1 MNGNKFRRI
10 YRNYSVLYAGRGDII
25 IKPRRNER
33 PGYFWWRLSLH
44 GKWALAWSGR
54 PICRAVRSSRSS
66 CACFFFFFFL
76 FFWLGIAF
84 LPEGEGLAT
93 LAVFISSSAAQQSSF
108 PSKGK
113 EKITKNKERQLQM
126 GSLQGHDV
134 PNRISLSE
142 AWQRPTGKKKKTES
156 QRSGATDGLRSLNWL
171 SREI

>member
-1 MNGNKFRRI
+1 MNGNTFRRI
-10 YRNYSVLYAGRGDII
+10 YRNYSVLYARRGDII

-44 GKWALAWSGR
+44 GKCALGWSGR
-54 PICRAVRSSRSS
+54 PICRAVRSSRAA
-66 CACFFFFFFL
+66 ACFFFL
-76 FFWLGIAF
+76 LVFFWLGIAF

-142 AWQRPTGKKKKTES
+142 AWQRPTGKKKNGKS
-156 QRSGATDGLRSLNWL
+156 AQRGHRRAAVP
-171 SREI
+171 

>member
-1 MNGNKFRRI
+1 MPVF
-10 YRNYSVLYAGRGDII
+10 
-25 IKPRRNER
+25 
-33 PGYFWWRLSLH
+33 F
-44 GKWALAWSGR
+44 
-54 PICRAVRSSRSS
+54 SS
-66 CACFFFFFFL
+66 CFF

-142 AWQRPTGKKKKTES
+142 AWQRPTGKKKKKKKKRKVSAAGPPTGRGPLIDFHERYKYVS
-156 QRSGATDGLRSLNWL
+156 D
-171 SREI
+171 

>member
-1 MNGNKFRRI
+1 MPVFFFF
-10 YRNYSVLYAGRGDII
+10 S
-25 IKPRRNER
+25 P
-33 PGYFWWRLSLH
+33 
-44 GKWALAWSGR
+44 
-54 PICRAVRSSRSS
+54 
-66 CACFFFFFFL
+66 CFFFG
-76 FFWLGIAF
+76 WGIAF

-142 AWQRPTGKKKKTES
+142 AWQRPTSKKKKNGKS
-156 QRSGATDGLRSLNWL
+156 AQRGHRRAAVP
-171 SREI
+171 